1 MLFSKLLPREGN
13 FFTLFNQ
20 LADEMVNTATSFKN
34 LVENYDNLSDRE
46 TYTKAVVDAEH
57 AADKV
62 TVEILHLLHKTFI
75 TPIERESMHALTN
88 GLDDVADA
96 LQDTA
101 QALSLY
107 DVSTLTPEMYAL
119 AEISVECCEE
129 LRKAV
134 YGLKD
139 LSKNDVIKSILT
151 SCSLINEL
159 ESKADREE
167 HKAISALFRK
177 EPDVRELIKLKA
189 MYEQLEDITDR
200 CEDVSNIIEGIV
212 LENS

>member
-20 LADEMVNTATSFKN
+20 LADEIVNAANSFNN
-34 LVENYDNLSDRE
+34 LVENYNNLSDRE
-46 TYTKAVVDAEH
+46 LYTKAVVDAEH

-75 TPIERESMHALTN
+75 TPLEREQMHALTN
-88 GLDDVADA
+88 ALDDVADS

-107 DVSTLTPEMYAL
+107 DVNTLTPEMHAL
-119 AEISVECCEE
+119 TKISVECCEE
-129 LRKAV
+129 LRGAV

-139 LSKNDVIKSILT
+139 LSKSEVGEKILK
-151 SCSLINEL
+151 SCSIINEL
-159 ESKADREE
+159 ESKADKEE
-167 HKAISALFRK
+167 HTAISALFRK
-177 EPDVRELIKLKA
+177 EPDVRELIKLQA
-189 MYEQLEDITDR
+189 MYEQLEDITDC
-200 CEDVSNIIEGIV
+200 CEDASNILEGIV

>member
-13 FFTLFNQ
+13 FFTLFDR
-20 LADEMVNTATSFKN
+20 LGDEIVNASTSFAH
-34 LVENYDNLSDRE
+34 LVEHYDSLEDRE
-46 TYTKAVVDAEH
+46 KYTRAVEEAEH

-75 TPIERESMHALTN
+75 TPIEREQMHALTN
-88 GLDDVADA
+88 CMDDVADA
-96 LQDTA
+96 IQDTA

-107 DVSTLTPEMYAL
+107 DVNTLTPEILSL
-119 AEISVECCEE
+119 ASVAVKCCET
-129 LRKAV
+129 LNIAV
-134 YGLKD
+134 HN
-139 LSKNDVIKSILT
+139 LSKLNKDDATHVILEA
-151 SCSLINEL
+151 CSTINSL
-159 ESKADREE
+159 ESEADKIE
-167 HKAISALFRK
+167 HRAISALFRK
-177 EPDVRELIKLKA
+177 EPDVRELNKLKA